1 MVLLITVF
9 NSRDYICTPVVM
21 ISWKIGLGPINLTLG
36 RGVVG
41 AKAGA
46 YVGGAIGSSFW
57 GAGAL
62 PGAII
67 GGIVGGVAGSI
78 GGTQGFDYIFWYNE
92 SLT

>member
-1 MVLLITVF
+1 M
-9 NSRDYICTPVVM
+9 S
-21 ISWKIGLGPINLTLG
+21 

-67 GGIVGGVAGSI
+67 I
-78 GGTQGFDYIFWYNE
+78 
-92 SLT
+92 L